1 VDYSVDSNM
10 MKNEDSRSLEQMETD
25 EDMVKSENIKVEIE
39 EIEDTS
45 SIEPSDILDQ
55 ELIEEEEEEE
65 EKKPGK

>member
-1 VDYSVDSNM
+1 M

-65 EKKPGK
+65 KKPGK

>member
-1 VDYSVDSNM
+1 M

>member
-1 VDYSVDSNM
+1 M

-45 SIEPSDILDQ
+45 SIKPSDILDQ

-65 EKKPGK
+65 KNPGK

>member
-1 VDYSVDSNM
+1 M
-10 MKNEDSRSLEQMETD
+10 MKNEDSGSLEQMETD

-45 SIEPSDILDQ
+45 SIKPSDILDQ

-65 EKKPGK
+65 KKPGK

>member
-1 VDYSVDSNM
+1 M

-45 SIEPSDILDQ
+45 SIKPSDILDQ

-65 EKKPGK
+65 KKPGK

>member
-1 VDYSVDSNM
+1 M

-55 ELIEEEEEEE
+55 ELIEEEEEERE
-65 EKKPGK
+65 KPG